1 MGLALSIIF
10 ALLLIRLSHA
20 DAQILILGLS
30 PGGIAEMSLM
40 AKALGLAVP
49 IVVAFQLSR
58 LIFVILTT
66 RFFYQRS
73 LQLFF
78 KSIDKS

>member
-1 MGLALSIIF
+1 
-10 ALLLIRLSHA
+10 
-20 DAQILILGLS
+20 
-30 PGGIAEMSLM
+30 M

-49 IVVAFQLSR
+49 IVVSFQLSR

-66 RFFYQRS
+66 RFFYQYS

-78 KSIDKS
+78 KSKK